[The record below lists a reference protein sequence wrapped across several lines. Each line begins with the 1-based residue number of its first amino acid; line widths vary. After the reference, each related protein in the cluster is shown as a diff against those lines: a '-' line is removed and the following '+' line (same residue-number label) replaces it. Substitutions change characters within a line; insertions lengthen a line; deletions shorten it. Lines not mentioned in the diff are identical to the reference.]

1 MRYDHHMAGIRVHQ
15 ANMEAGERWMLND
28 VTGKAIRAWDSRGL
42 ARRMTY
48 DQLRRLTELFVTEN
62 GTNDWQNV
70 PSTAKTKAP
79 TTHACVSGLQRL
91 RIYSRT
97 TLPVKTRV
105 RWLAPWFSP

>member
-62 GTNDWQNV
+62 GTE
-70 PSTAKTKAP
+70 
-79 TTHACVSGLQRL
+79 RL
-91 RIYSRT
+91 AERTIYGENQGANHR
-97 TLPVKTRV
+97 TRV
-105 RWLAPWFSP
+105 LTGSVVLE